1 MTAGNCLPH
10 LPGIGSAGTR
20 LVAVLISLV
29 FTVLLIA
36 GVIAIGVAALLLLLR
51 MLVRRPTQQRS

>member
-1 MTAGNCLPH
+1 MTAATCLPH
-10 LPGIGSAGTR
+10 LPGIGSSSIR

-51 MLVRRPTQQRS
+51 MLVRPMQRRS

>member
-1 MTAGNCLPH
+1 LLH
-10 LPGIGSAGTR
+10 FPGIRSRGTR

-36 GVIAIGVAALLLLLR
+36 GVIAIGVAALLLLLT
-51 MLVRRPTQQRS
+51 MLVRRPMQQRS

>member
-1 MTAGNCLPH
+1 MTATNCFPH
-10 LPGIGSAGTR
+10 LPGIRSSGIR

-36 GVIAIGVAALLLLLR
+36 GVIAIGLGALLLLLM

>member
-1 MTAGNCLPH
+1 LPH
-10 LPGIGSAGTR
+10 FPGIGSSSTR

-51 MLVRRPTQQRS
+51 MLVRRPMQQRS